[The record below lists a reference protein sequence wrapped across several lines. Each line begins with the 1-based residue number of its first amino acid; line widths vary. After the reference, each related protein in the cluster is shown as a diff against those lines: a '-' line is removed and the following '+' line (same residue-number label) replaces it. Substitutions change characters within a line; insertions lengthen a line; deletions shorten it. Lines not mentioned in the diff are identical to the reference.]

1 MATLTELLE
10 RRSADLAQPVT
21 SESET
26 SMSLPRE
33 FYFAPSV
40 FEAEKNAIW
49 FKNWIF
55 VGLLS
60 DVKSPGDYFA
70 SSIVDQQIYVIRSQ
84 DNALRAFYNV
94 CQHRAHTL
102 LEGKGSLGRGPVRCP
117 YHSWAYDTFGNL
129 KSAPYAEEV
138 ADFDISRFC
147 IPEIKVDT
155 VGPMIFVNLDDG
167 APALSETAGNLLA
180 MFKSAVPNFD
190 ALSLVRTAQYDLDCN
205 WKLVLDGLECYHCPF
220 IHPEAMGPGNSY
232 LEKSF
237 EMTAGRYHQQHLSHL
252 KKDVAA
258 DLTRLPFQV
267 ASKSVE
273 DLYVWYL
280 WPNLLFASRPGD
292 SNWQILETIPT
303 GPEKSVH
310 NLYDFC
316 INNPPKE
323 ADISQMD
330 FYQNVLWPQDRTA
343 ILRQGLG
350 VRTRGYVRGRYMV
363 DKARSWW
370 SECGTHH
377 FNKLVWDALK
387 SGTNEMSQSVDKI

>member
-1 MATLTELLE
+1 MPTLTELL
-10 RRSADLAQPVT
+10 RRRAADIAEPISPSPESSA
-21 SESET
+21 
-26 SMSLPRE
+26 SLPRE
-33 FYFAPSV
+33 FYYAPAV
-40 FEAEKNAIW
+40 FEAEKQKIW
-49 FKNWIF
+49 FRNWIF
-55 VGLLS
+55 VGLVD
-60 DVKSPGDYFA
+60 DVRSPGDYFTA
-70 SSIVDQQIYVIRSQ
+70 AIVDQQIYVIRSQ
-84 DNALRAFYNV
+84 DGVLRAFYNV

-117 YHSWAYDTFGNL
+117 YHSWAYDSFGNL

-138 ADFDISRFC
+138 ADFDYDRFC
-147 IPEIKVDT
+147 VPEIKVET
-155 VGPMIFVNLDDG
+155 LGPMVFINLEDD
-167 APALSETAGNLLA
+167 ADPLSETVGDLLD
-180 MFKSAVPNFD
+180 MFTRAVPRFD
-190 ALSLVRTAQYDLDCN
+190 ELSLVRTAQYDLNCN

-237 EMTAGRYHQQHLSHL
+237 EMSAGRYHQQHLSHL
-252 KKDVAA
+252 KKEVAS
-258 DLTRLPFQV
+258 DPSLLPFQI
-267 ASKSVE
+267 ASNSVE

-292 SNWQILETIPT
+292 SNWQILETLPL
-303 GPEKSVH
+303 GPETSVH
-310 NLYDFC
+310 NLYNFS

-343 ILRQGLG
+343 ILRQGKG
-350 VRTRGYVRGRYMV
+350 VRTRGYIRGRYMV
-363 DKARSWW
+363 DKDHSWW

-387 SGTNEMSQSVDKI
+387 GNSFDISRVD